1 MACLD
6 DALLLGVLGLLR
18 APDLARLAATS
29 RALYCF
35 AYHEPLWKALALQV
49 LAWSM
54 RSHSIVDV
62 PPTFPAQMAQI
73 NDGFLPLH
81 SGGYHTHVSFADGH
95 CLDQQE
101 LEDFTYSVSWRETH
115 IKGSVQ
121 HGFQQVNPLQVLKH
135 ALLQLHTSTV

>member
-1 MACLD
+1 MRFKQPGSACRRRGSGRCAGLGTLACLD

-54 RSHSIVDV
+54 QAHSVV
-62 PPTFPAQMAQI
+62 YMPPTSPCRGLKSMMAAY
-73 NDGFLPLH
+73 LC
-81 SGGYHTHVSFADGH
+81 T
-95 CLDQQE
+95 
-101 LEDFTYSVSWRETH
+101 LEDNDPCR
-115 IKGSVQ
+115 
-121 HGFQQVNPLQVLKH
+121 LC
-135 ALLQLHTSTV
+135 